1 MSVTED
7 EIQNVVRQTVWPW
20 DATSKAVSG
29 GSGGLRTK
37 ALTQALIMLAVAAL
51 FYYVGHHRVL
61 PRVLGVL
68 AVVNVALGLAAPRAF
83 AALDRALQV
92 FGRWVGQGLS
102 WLLLAPFFYLFF
114 VPARLILAAR
124 GKDPMNRRF
133 PDTPASYWTPRR
145 PVKGP
150 DDYRKQF

>member
-1 MSVTED
+1 L
-7 EIQNVVRQTVWPW
+7 
-20 DATSKAVSG
+20 A
-29 GSGGLRTK
+29 
-37 ALTQALIMLAVAAL
+37 QALIMLVVASL
-51 FYYVGHHRVL
+51 FYFVGHHRVL
-61 PRVLGVL
+61 PLVLCFL
-68 AVVNVALGLAAPRAF
+68 AAVNVALGLAAPSAF
-83 AALDRALQV
+83 AAVDRLLQA
-92 FGRWVGQGLS
+92 FGRWVGQGIS